1 MDVQQFLK
9 SILKNNRF
17 DLILIAFS
25 ISQSSGKSSVLESIV
40 GKDFLPRG
48 VGIVTRCPLILQLV
62 NIGKTSTP
70 KKERSSTNTP
80 VWKPN
85 LIDRI
90 TESFN
95 TTITTSIASSI
106 SSTIDRFG
114 ETPLQEWAEFL
125 HLENKR
131 FYDLNAVRKEI
142 EDETNHRT
150 NNTKRISED
159 AIRLK
164 IYSSKVA
171 NLTLIDLPGMTKV
184 KIGVNGTFQNYLAI
198 TLTLLFTF
206 SFQVPL
212 DDQPK
217 DIERQVRDLIVK
229 YIQNPNSIILAVTA
243 ANTGK
248 FHGGSLVNSK
258 HFHQQ
263 THTLIALLS

>member
-1 MDVQQFLK
+1 M
-9 SILKNNRF
+9 
-17 DLILIAFS
+17 
-25 ISQSSGKSSVLESIV
+25 
-40 GKDFLPRG
+40 
-48 VGIVTRCPLILQLV
+48 GIVTRCPLILQLV
-62 NIGKTSTP
+62 NIEKTSAP
-70 KKERSSTNTP
+70 KKERSSTNSLA
-80 VWKPN
+80 WKPN

-90 TESFN
+90 TDSFN
-95 TTITTSIASSI
+95 TTITSSIASSI

-125 HLENKR
+125 HLENQR
-131 FYDLNAVRKEI
+131 FNDLDAVRKEI
-142 EDETNHRT
+142 EDETNRRT
-150 NNTKRISED
+150 NNTKSISEN

-164 IYSSKVA
+164 IYSSNVV

-184 KIGVNGTFQNYLAI
+184 RIDVNGTFGNHLAI
-198 TLTLLFTF
+198 TLTLLLTF

-248 FHGGSLVNSK
+248 FNGGSLANSK
-258 HFHQQ
+258 HFPQK
-263 THTLIALLS
+263 THTNCISLIDPATSEAIKLAREFDPEGQVKNALVTGD